1 MSKNNN
7 SPSPLSTKGGDNGS
21 AAGAASVSVAGPALG
36 RPGGGADP
44 RVIPIAVAVGEAP
57 PPESPT
63 GAMIRTLGLVS
74 AVCGLII
81 VGAYQGTYDAVA
93 ANKRIATE
101 RAVFKVLPKAR
112 SIEEFAAQAGGGI
125 SKVGAGDTAIPPGAV
140 KFFAAYDESGKLAG
154 IAAEGVGKGYAD
166 NVRIMFGYQ
175 PDCQCVVGIGVVS
188 MRETPG
194 IGDKIITDREFL
206 ANFTALDVK
215 LKADLSALANEVKAV
230 KHGAKANA
238 WQIDAI
244 AGATITS
251 RAVGKAIND
260 SAQALLPRLVP
271 NLDKLGS
278 KS

>member
-1 MSKNNN
+1 MSDQA
-7 SPSPLSTKGGDNGS
+7 STGKK
-21 AAGAASVSVAGPALG
+21 
-36 RPGGGADP
+36 
-44 RVIPIAVAVGEAP
+44 VIPIVTAAPEIAVPV
-57 PPESPT
+57 SPT

-74 AVCGLII
+74 AICGLII

-101 RAVFKVLPKAR
+101 RAVFKVLPKAKA
-112 SIEEFAAQAGGGI
+112 IAEFVALPGGEL
-125 SKVGAGDTAIPPGAV
+125 SRVGAGDTAIPPGGV
-140 KFFAAYDESGKLAG
+140 KFFAAYDEAGKLAG

-175 PDCQCVVGIGVVS
+175 PDCQCVVGIGVVA

-194 IGDKIITDREFL
+194 IGDKIITDKDFL

-215 LKADLSALANEVKAV
+215 LKADLSALANEIKAV
-230 KHGAKANA
+230 KHGTKTGA

-271 NLDKLGS
+271 KLDTLAK

>member
-1 MSKNNN
+1 MSDQ
-7 SPSPLSTKGGDNGS
+7 PSSEKK
-21 AAGAASVSVAGPALG
+21 
-36 RPGGGADP
+36 
-44 RVIPIAVAVGEAP
+44 VIPIAVATPDAAV
-57 PPESPT
+57 PESPT

-74 AVCGLII
+74 AICGLII

-101 RAVFKVLPKAR
+101 RAVFKVLPKAK
-112 SIEEFAAQAGGGI
+112 SIEEFFAQAGGGI

-140 KFFAAYDESGKLAG
+140 KFFAAYDEAGKLAG

-166 NVRIMFGYQ
+166 NVRIMFGYH

-230 KHGAKANA
+230 KHGSKANA

-271 NLDKLGS
+271 KLDTLAK

>member
-1 MSKNNN
+1 MNTPDK
-7 SPSPLSTKGGDNGS
+7 PTEHK
-21 AAGAASVSVAGPALG
+21 
-36 RPGGGADP
+36 
-44 RVIPIAVAVGEAP
+44 VIPIAVAPGAAP
-57 PPESPT
+57 PASPT
-63 GAMIRTLGLVS
+63 VGMIRTLGLVS
-74 AVCGLII
+74 AICGLII

-101 RAVFKVLPKAR
+101 RAVFKVIPAAKSIAEYVALP
-112 SIEEFAAQAGGGI
+112 GGGI
-125 SKVGAGDTAIPPGAV
+125 EPRVGAGDTASAPGAV
-140 KFFAAYDESGKLAG
+140 KFFAAYDADGKLAG
-154 IAAEGVGKGYAD
+154 IAAEGGAKGYAD
-166 NVRIMFGYQ
+166 TVRIMFGYS
-175 PDCQCVVGIGVVS
+175 PDCQCVVGIGVVA

-194 IGDKIITDREFL
+194 IGDKIITDKDFL

-215 LKADLSALANEVKAV
+215 LKGDLSALANEVRAV
-230 KHGAKANA
+230 KHGAKTSA

-271 NLDKLGS
+271 NIDKLGS

>member
-1 MSKNNN
+1 M
-7 SPSPLSTKGGDNGS
+7 TEH
-21 AAGAASVSVAGPALG
+21 
-36 RPGGGADP
+36 RH
-44 RVIPIAVAVGEAP
+44 IPIHVGVERPA
-57 PPESPT
+57 SPT
-63 GAMIRTLGLVS
+63 VGMIRTLGLVS

-81 VGAYQGTYDAVA
+81 VGAYQATYDAVA

-101 RAVFKVLPKAR
+101 RAVFKVIPAAKSIAEYQALP
-112 SIEEFAAQAGGGI
+112 GGGI
-125 SKVGAGDTAIPPGAV
+125 QASVGGSGTAPAPGAV
-140 KFFAAYDESGKLAG
+140 RFFAAYDEHGQLAG
-154 IAAEGVGKGYAD
+154 IAAEGGAKGYTD
-166 NVRIMFGYQ
+166 TVRIMFGYS
-175 PDCQCVVGIGVVS
+175 PACQCVIGIGVVS

-194 IGDKIITDREFL
+194 IGDRIITDHDFL
-206 ANFTALDVK
+206 ANFNALDVK
-215 LKADLSALANEVKAV
+215 LNADLSALANEVKTV
-230 KHGAKANA
+230 KHGTKANP